1 MYIITI
7 DPDKCQGD
15 GDCGEVCPVKIL
27 AVVEVNGK
35 KITIVE
41 GNVDECMGCGSCTAS
56 CTHEAITVQ
65 EV

>member
-15 GDCGEVCPVKIL
+15 GDCGDVCPVKIL

-41 GNVDECMGCGSCTAS
+41 GSMDDCMGCNSCTSS